1 MKKLIV
7 VIVVF
12 LSLNINAQDQGKD
25 TTKYKRFITETGL
38 FIPLGDL
45 KDKIGVSSQTAF
57 WYRTRIDHNDM
68 MDFGINIIVP
78 KVENSFA
85 YQGKDSIYIVKAKGI
100 TIMLGCRMNKNYP
113 VTIFNKKKNLEWS
126 STFGGSF
133 FSFED
138 KENPKD
144 ESGYYTDE
152 NGNAVYRIDTNT
164 KALSCIYLGQGIG
177 LSSDRLGF
185 HIDYNYM
192 PYDVFSKRIK
202 KGFGNSSLTMSL
214 SLKL

>member
-7 VIVVF
+7 IITVF
-12 LSLNINAQDQGKD
+12 LSLSSNAQEFVKD
-25 TTKYKRFITETGL
+25 TTKYARFKVESGM
-38 FIPLGDL
+38 FIPMGSL
-45 KDKIGVSSQTAF
+45 KDKIGVSSQTSF
-57 WYRTRIDHNDM
+57 WYRTRIEHNDM

-78 KVENSFA
+78 NVENSFA
-85 YQGKDSIYIVKAKGI
+85 YQGKDSIYIVKAKGV
-100 TIMLGCRMNKNYP
+100 TIMVGFRMNKNYP
-113 VTIFNKKKNLEWS
+113 VTIFNRKNNFEWS

-138 KENPKD
+138 KENPED

-152 NGNAVYRIDTNT
+152 NGNEIYRIDTNT
-164 KALSCIYLGQGIG
+164 KALSCVYLAQGIG
-177 LSSDRLGF
+177 LSSNRFGL
-185 HIDYNYM
+185 HIDYNYT
-192 PYDVFSKRIK
+192 PYDLFSKRIE